1 MRFVKGR
8 FMIILGSLAGGM
20 PAYVGGIADQFFCM
34 PEKKRGF
41 CSLPAYNELLLRGA
55 THR

>member
-1 MRFVKGR
+1 
-8 FMIILGSLAGGM
+8 MIILGSLAGGM

-41 CSLPAYNELLLRGA
+41 AASPRTTNFC
-55 THR
+55 